1 MIWLR
6 AAALLA
12 CLLLAAC
19 GPPKELEGR
28 PTAPPDIAASR
39 LLPPGMVRLLSE
51 TRARDAAE
59 VRTRTGGWLAALRFS
74 SSAEARDEFRA
85 RAGERASRPDITKAD
100 RVDYGAV
107 QWLRYG
113 FGKGNEPGA
122 GSGTGTGATAGG
134 VGLTWLSD
142 RWVFIV
148 EAPDTAQLAQLIA
161 DSRVGGTGPL
171 PAFPAR
177 GLVGIACL
185 GAFVAAVVA
194 VGLWR
199 LRRSLVVPPPAGVV
213 PVEADALVARLLALN
228 GADRAWQVRTGA
240 EAGVPSADL
249 VVEWKWADARW
260 TSLLARNGLE
270 RTYRLRLYL
279 DPVARQCGGL
289 DETGTVEW
297 TAGAAAAPML
307 TWRRSLFRG
316 VEIAQRERAAT
327 WASATSLGMPERRID
342 MRFDLDALKKPV
354 IAAVTAAGWTWRP
367 LLWIPRRRRP

>member
-1 MIWLR
+1 MTWLR
-6 AAALLA
+6 GATLLV

-39 LLPPGMVRLLSE
+39 LLPPGVVRLLPD

-59 VRTRTGGWLAALRFS
+59 VRTRTGGWVAALRFS
-74 SSAEARDEFRA
+74 STAEAHAEFVARA
-85 RAGERASRPDITKAD
+85 RERAARSDITATD

-113 FGKGNEPGA
+113 FGKGNEPG
-122 GSGTGTGATAGG
+122 TGATAGG
-134 VGLTWLSD
+134 VGLMWLSD

-148 EAPDTAQLAQLIA
+148 EAPDAAQLAQLIA

-289 DETGTVEW
+289 DETSTVEW

-316 VEIAQRERAAT
+316 VQIAQRERAAT

-367 LLWIPRRRRP
+367 LLWIPRRRRPRG